1 MLHILGIDKD
11 DPGRALRVRDVN
23 RSNQFWTVAGGILID
38 VVNEQSFLGQAVHAV
53 IAAGGDIEVT
63 AHNEP
68 GRITVALVGP
78 SGLRQVVFDN
88 KKSREDGRRNDKA
101 RELSTSPSI

>member
-11 DPGRALRVRDVN
+11 DPDHALRLMRDVN
-23 RSNQFWTVAGGILID
+23 PSDHFWTVACNILID
-38 VVNEQSFLGQAVHAV
+38 IVNDRFFLGQAVHAV

-68 GRITVALVGP
+68 GRITVALVAP

-88 KKSREDGRRNDKA
+88 RRGHQDGLRNDKA
-101 RELSTSPSI
+101 RELAHSL